1 MGTPGFAV
9 PSLQMLLDSD
19 LCDVVAACTQPDRP
33 AGRGRRAKASPVKQ
47 LAEER
52 GVAVL
57 QPSSL
62 KRDPEAVE
70 SLADLRP
77 DVIVVAAYG
86 LILPPAVLELPSAG
100 AINVHA
106 SLLPRWRG
114 AAPVTYA
121 LLAGDEVTGA
131 TIMLMDEG
139 LDTGPILAQRET
151 PVRPDDTTGTLT
163 ERLARLGAELLGETL
178 PRWLAGEIT
187 PRVQAD
193 DGVTYAPRL
202 AREEGRLVWTDDAA
216 ELARRVRA
224 LHPWPGAFAILP
236 DGRRMKVHQ
245 ASVLEGSD
253 SQVSHGLEARQRS
266 EDLAPGHVVAVDGVP
281 AVVCGTGLLRLDVVQ
296 PEGKRQMEGAAFLRG
311 VPSLVGS
318 SLGES
323 AGEK

>member
-1 MGTPGFAV
+1 MGTPDFAV
-9 PSLQMLLDSD
+9 PSLQTLLDSD
-19 LCDVVAACTQPDRP
+19 AYEVVAACTQPDRP
-33 AGRGRRAKASPVKQ
+33 AGRGRRAKASAVKQ
-47 LAEER
+47 VAKER
-52 GVAVL
+52 GVEVL

-62 KRDPEAVE
+62 KRDEEAVAA
-70 SLADLRP
+70 LAELQP

-100 AINVHA
+100 SINVHA

-139 LDTGPILAQRET
+139 LDTGPILAQREI
-151 PVRPDDTTGTLT
+151 PVRPDDTSGTLT
-163 ERLARLGAELLGETL
+163 QRLARLGAELLSETL
-178 PRWLAGEIT
+178 PLWLAGEIA
-187 PRVQAD
+187 PREQPDV
-193 DGVTYAPRL
+193 GVTLAPRL
-202 AREEGRLVWTDDAA
+202 AREEGRLMWSDDAID
-216 ELARRVRA
+216 LARRVRA
-224 LHPWPGAFAILP
+224 LHPWPGAFTTLP

-245 ASVLEGSD
+245 ASALDGSEVQVRYGPNVGQS
-253 SQVSHGLEARQRS
+253 SQ
-266 EDLAPGHVVAVDGVP
+266 DPAPGHVVALDGVP
-281 AVVCGTGLLRLDVVQ
+281 AVVCGSGLLRLDVVQ

-311 VPSLVGS
+311 VPSLVGA